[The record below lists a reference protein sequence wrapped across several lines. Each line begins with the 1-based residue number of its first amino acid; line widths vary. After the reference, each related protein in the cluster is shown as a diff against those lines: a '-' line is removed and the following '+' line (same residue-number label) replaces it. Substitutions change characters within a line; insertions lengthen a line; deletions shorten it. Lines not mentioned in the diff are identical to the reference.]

1 MLGRAYHIDNKSC
14 TYRKFLS
21 ILPLPGRRWIVR
33 FDCFAAWDLPSPSHF
48 SLFFFL
54 FAFPL
59 PFREIWTR
67 SMEFLNRAIL
77 NFNLSTADFYANFR
91 EKRWKD
97 QGSGIRFI
105 SLEYHIMR

>member
-1 MLGRAYHIDNKSC
+1 MDRSFRL
-14 TYRKFLS
+14 F
-21 ILPLPGRRWIVR
+21 RRVGPA
-33 FDCFAAWDLPSPSHF
+33 FAESFF
-48 SLFFFL
+48 SLFFL
-54 FAFPL
+54 FVFPL